1 MVETESGNL
10 RESRAST
17 RGSRSSASAART
29 GRRRS
34 RASLIVLSTLLAA
47 VIAACGSP
55 IGGLGRI
62 PPLGPNDILAASLV
76 RLEGASTLH
85 VKASVGGSLNAS
97 ALSSLAG
104 GLPIGL
110 LGKLKL
116 DGSSITGDVDVSRRA
131 AHLSASF
138 PVLFGAKAEVIVVD
152 GSVYTR
158 VSLLGDNYTK
168 STLPSSP
175 FLATPAPGATFGQAE
190 ALASVRAALAVSGA
204 TATLLG
210 TDSVEGR
217 PAYHLTLDVPAS
229 GLTTVLGLIGGGS
242 AGGAGIE
249 IGSIGY
255 WVYVDTLQPARL
267 TAAGS
272 SAALGD
278 LNIDATIDGY
288 GQPVTIA
295 APAPGQVNG
304 G

>member
-1 MVETESGNL
+1 MLETEIGNL
-10 RESRAST
+10 REPRASA
-17 RGSRSSASAART
+17 RDSRSSAYAART

-34 RASLIVLSTLLAA
+34 RASLIVLSTLFAV
-47 VIAACGSP
+47 VIAACASP
-55 IGGLGRI
+55 TGGLGGI

-76 RLEGASTLH
+76 RLEGASTLQ
-85 VKASVGGSLNAS
+85 VKASFGGSLNAS

-116 DGSSITGDVDVSRRA
+116 DGSSIAGDVDVSRRA

-138 PVLFGAKAEVIVVD
+138 PVLFDARAEVIVVD
-152 GSVYTR
+152 GSVYTK

-175 FLATPAPGATFGQAE
+175 FLATLAPGATFGQAE
-190 ALASVRAALAVSGA
+190 ALASVLAALAVSGA

-217 PAYHLTLDVPAS
+217 PAYHLTLDVPSS
-229 GLTTVLGLIGGGS
+229 GLTTVLALIGGVAS
-242 AGGAGIE
+242 GAGIE
-249 IGSIGY
+249 VGSIGY

-267 TAAGS
+267 TAGGS
-272 SAALGD
+272 SASVGD

>member
-1 MVETESGNL
+1 V
-10 RESRAST
+10 
-17 RGSRSSASAART
+17 
-29 GRRRS
+29 
-34 RASLIVLSTLLAA
+34 V
-47 VIAACGSP
+47 AACGSP
-55 IGGLGRI
+55 TGGLGRI
-62 PPLGPNDILAASLV
+62 PPLGANDILAASLV

-131 AHLSASF
+131 THLSASF

-152 GSVYTR
+152 GSIYTS
-158 VSLLGDNYTK
+158 VSLLGDKYTK

-175 FLATPAPGATFGQAE
+175 FLAMPAPGATFGQAE

-229 GLTTVLGLIGGGS
+229 GLTTILGLIGGS

-249 IGSIGY
+249 VGSIGY

-267 TAAGS
+267 TAGGS

-288 GQPVTIA
+288 GEPVTIA